1 MTGAAVVVAVVLATG
16 AALAW
21 MVRRAERRI
30 CARLDWLIRAAGMAH
45 PEAGAGEDAG
55 EAPERGNGSGN
66 GHDADLAASLAA
78 LAGMRAER
86 ESGS

>member
-1 MTGAAVVVAVVLATG
+1 MTAAAVVVAVVLATG

-30 CARLDWLIRAAGMAH
+30 LARLDWLILAAGMAH

-55 EAPERGNGSGN
+55 EVPERRTGSGN

-86 ESGS
+86 ERDS